1 MNLKEFDK
9 SIKSYPITKTSKTYS
24 IKDENGKVMS
34 SLDYYDYSKK
44 NFDWI
49 LIADVE
55 TKEKYRG
62 MGLASKLVNELYKD
76 ITQKSPDKGIYL
88 LVRSDNTGAI
98 KFYKKTGFTFV
109 KKYKISNGDNQGMY
123 DVMCRGKGDKQQ
135 LVDMNFG

>member
-1 MNLKEFDK
+1 MNIKEVDTTVM
-9 SIKSYPITKTSKTYS
+9 SYASTKTSKTYS
-24 IKDENGKVMS
+24 IKDEKGKVMS

-44 NFDWI
+44 NFNWI

-62 MGLASKLVNELYKD
+62 MGFASKLVNELYKD

-98 KFYKKTGFTFV
+98 KFYKKTGFSFI
-109 KKYKISNGDNQGMY
+109 KKYKITNGDNQGIY

>member
-1 MNLKEFDK
+1 MNLKKFDK
-9 SIKSYPITKTSKTYS
+9 FVKSYPITKTSKTYS

-109 KKYKISNGDNQGMY
+109 KKYEISNEDNQGIY

>member
-9 SIKSYPITKTSKTYS
+9 SVKSFPISKTTKSYS
-24 IKDENGKVMS
+24 IKDSSGKVMS
-34 SLDYYDYSKK
+34 QVYYYDYSKK

-98 KFYKKTGFTFV
+98 KFYKKTGFSFV

-135 LVDMNFG
+135 LIDMNFG